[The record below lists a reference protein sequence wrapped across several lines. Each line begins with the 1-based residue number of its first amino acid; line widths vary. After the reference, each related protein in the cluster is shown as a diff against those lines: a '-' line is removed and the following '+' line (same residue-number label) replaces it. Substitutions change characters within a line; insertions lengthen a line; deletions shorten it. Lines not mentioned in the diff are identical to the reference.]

1 MNYLTTINIP
11 GNIEKTSTVAS
22 HIAGHIAG
30 HIVCNGFKMID
41 VINEVLDEHCGFSY
55 PPQIAEAI
63 ERAFIIK
70 LGLIQG

>member
-1 MNYLTTINIP
+1 MNNLTTIDIP
-11 GNIEKTSTVAS
+11 GNIKKTSTVPS
-22 HIAGHIAG
+22 NIAA

-41 VINEVLDEHCGFSY
+41 VINEVLDEQCGFSY
-55 PPQIAEAI
+55 SLQIAEAI